1 MANNIGFKI
10 VGVKTEQFAIL
21 EENFKEKGKITL
33 NTDLEFKAN
42 SQNFI
47 VAAFAT
53 FNFKSNNNTF
63 LILEV
68 CCEFAVAPDSWND
81 LFTDNKIEFPK
92 DFMTHIAMITIGT
105 SRGVLHAKTE
115 GTKFNNFLLPTIDLR
130 KIVTEN
136 VLFTFDENKK
146 S

>member
-10 VGVKTEQFAIL
+10 VGVRTEQFAIL

-42 SQNFI
+42 SKNFI

-63 LILEV
+63 LVLEIS
-68 CCEFAVAPDSWND
+68 CEFAVAPESWNE
-81 LFTDNKIEFPK
+81 LFTNNKIEFPK

-115 GTKFNNFLLPTIDLR
+115 GTKFNNFLLPTINLR
-130 KIVTEN
+130 EIVKEN
-136 VLFTFDENKK
+136 VLFTFDESKK
-146 S
+146 